1 MENPLTELMNLVDT
15 SGEKLGK
22 SSVKLLAICIM
33 LQDVNWE
40 LVDKFILKWEVL
52 EIGVAGTK
60 MPLPIVYLSVG
71 GGERKTFVG
80 DETELS
86 EEDQA
91 EMEKLK

>member
-1 MENPLTELMNLVDT
+1 MENQIKELLESVYNND
-15 SGEKLGK
+15 EKLGK
-22 SSVKLLAICIM
+22 SSLKLLAICIM

-71 GGERKTFVG
+71 GGEVKTFVG
-80 DETELS
+80 DEEELS

-91 EMEKLK
+91 EMEMLK